1 MVRAYVF
8 LPVAALFSFVPGGLG
23 DFARAQNAPVLAV
36 QGGTLIDGTGR
47 APIEN
52 SVIVIENGRFT
63 TVGRSGEVSIPPG
76 AQVIDVT
83 GKTVLPG
90 FLDGHC
96 HWEDFTG
103 ELYL

>member
-1 MVRAYVF
+1 MVRASAF
-8 LPVAALFSFVPGGLG
+8 LLATVLSSLALAGLSDG
-23 DFARAQNAPVLAV
+23 ARAQNAPILAV

-63 TVGRSGEVSIPPG
+63 AVGRSGEVSIPPG
-76 AQVIDVT
+76 AQVIDIT

-90 FLDGHC
+90 FLDGPC

-103 ELYL
+103 E